1 VHGIA
6 RRVVLLLPVPALAGC
21 CVLAGPLAGGST
33 KPSDE
38 ATVPLSPEARALI
51 DRAFLG
57 IDREKQVDVHIHIAG
72 IGSGATGCCVNPSM
86 RSALHPIKRLQ
97 FEVYMRAAG
106 VSHAQEADREY
117 VLRLVERARAAPR
130 RGRFRILAFDRRY
143 RQDGSVDEKRTEFY
157 VPNDYVFRLA
167 EEFPDVFLPTM
178 SVHPYR
184 PDALEE
190 LERWAGRGGTM
201 VKWLP
206 NSQGIDPSDPL
217 CDRYYDRMRE
227 LGLVLLSH
235 AGEEKAVDAAED
247 QRLGNPLLLRRALDH
262 GVRVI
267 AAHCASLGDNVDLDD
282 PGRGK
287 VRNFELF
294 LRLMDEEKYKRL
306 LFGEISAITQYNRFG
321 ETLAVLLERS
331 DLHGRLVNG
340 SDYPLPA
347 INALIRTRSLVS
359 AGFISKEERDALN
372 EIFDS
377 NPLLFDFVLKRTLHL
392 PGGDRRFPASM
403 FMEHPGLGANHE

>member
-1 VHGIA
+1 
-6 RRVVLLLPVPALAGC
+6 
-21 CVLAGPLAGGST
+21 
-33 KPSDE
+33 
-38 ATVPLSPEARALI
+38 
-51 DRAFLG
+51 
-57 IDREKQVDVHIHIAG
+57 
-72 IGSGATGCCVNPSM
+72 
-86 RSALHPIKRLQ
+86 
-97 FEVYMRAAG
+97 
-106 VSHAQEADREY
+106 
-117 VLRLVERARAAPR
+117 
-130 RGRFRILAFDRRY
+130 
-143 RQDGSVDEKRTEFY
+143 
-157 VPNDYVFRLA
+157 
-167 EEFPDVFLPTM
+167 
-178 SVHPYR
+178 
-184 PDALEE
+184 
-190 LERWAGRGGTM
+190 
-201 VKWLP
+201 
-206 NSQGIDPSDPL
+206 
-217 CDRYYDRMRE
+217 
-227 LGLVLLSH
+227 
-235 AGEEKAVDAAED
+235 
-247 QRLGNPLLLRRALDH
+247 LLLRRALDH